1 VTDFLLDTD
10 VIVDQLRGVRAIPL
24 SARGSSYSLITR
36 CELYAGR
43 ETEEQLVDLILSPLS
58 EAAVDRA
65 IAERAGRLQR
75 TAGIRIADAI
85 IAATALER
93 GLELVTR
100 NRRDFEH
107 VRGLRVRDPSS
118 L

>member
-85 IAATALER
+85 IAATLER